1 MLKLTNMSTHS
12 VDKEKFNDDS
22 QELLS
27 YLRRNELDGFEI
39 AQCNRES
46 MSWYPPGSVIGVH
59 MNYWPICLD
68 FFRGDSDALRKEF
81 GSDDVWQAYYGAKTR
96 GEFISS
102 YREAILAAQEAGAR
116 YAVFHIAHC
125 SLADC
130 LTMSFSQRD
139 LEVIDAYTDI
149 INETL
154 EGISCDI
161 TLLFENMWY
170 TGLTLLDDSMAI
182 RLLENIRCKK
192 KGFILDIGHMMISDP
207 FLSSYREAAE
217 YIEKVLNERPAVLS
231 NIKGIHING
240 SLTGENLQAV
250 RRGEGI
256 CDIAGNF
263 WERYANAYHH
273 ITRID
278 SHQPFADTAIQDI
291 VGLINPDYLVFEL
304 LAKDLPTLEGYLVQQ
319 RKFCGL

>member
-1 MLKLTNMSTHS
+1 MIKLTNMSTHS
-12 VDKEKFNDDS
+12 VDREKFNNDS

-27 YLRRNELDGFEI
+27 YLRRNNLDGFEV
-39 AQCNRES
+39 AQCNREG
-46 MSWYPPGSVIGVH
+46 MAWYPPGSVIGVH
-59 MNYWPICLD
+59 MSYWPICLD
-68 FFRGDSDALRKEF
+68 FFCGDGDALRKEF
-81 GSDDVWQAYYGAKTR
+81 GSDNVWQAYYGAKTR
-96 GEFISS
+96 AEFISA
-102 YREAILAAQEAGAR
+102 YREGLLAAQEAGAN

-130 LTMSFSQRD
+130 FTMSFPHRD
-139 LEVIDAYTDI
+139 LEVIDAYTEI

-192 KGFILDIGHMMISDP
+192 KGFILDIGHMMISNP
-207 FLSSYREAAE
+207 FLSSYWEAAE
-217 YIEKVLNERPAVLS
+217 YIKKNLNERPAVLS
-231 NIKGIHING
+231 NIKGIHMNG
-240 SLTGENLQAV
+240 SLSGKYLQAV
-250 RRGEGI
+250 RRGEGMR
-256 CDIAGNF
+256 DIEGDF
-263 WERYANAYHH
+263 WERYTNAYHH

-278 SHQPFADTAIQDI
+278 LHKPFADTAIQDI
-291 VGLINPDYLVFEL
+291 VELINPDYLVFEL
-304 LAKDLPTLEGYLVQQ
+304 LAKDLPTLEGYLDQQ